1 MSNKKSD
8 AQGVIMSHEDF
19 FRNEAKKF
27 LKDWRT
33 QTQTARSDGTISYH
47 YDWKFYDVDD
57 LFNFFELDD
66 KDRQEKQLARA
77 QHYIAKIAGYKNWNE
92 LINSTET
99 EQELAELM
107 LRHCK
112 NSEALIDWVQTLEYT
127 KIGEKGVEA
136 VLDYAKQYFELGD
149 RKEIVK
155 FPTNKIT
162 ILSGKLK
169 LAEFNNFS
177 AENNPE
183 GILRK
188 DSTVHCT
195 VCNKDFNFSQSKVI
209 RDNNKKQT
217 LVVCKNYP
225 TCKGTYLDYQVLSPT
240 IMFGQTRLA
249 ALERGISEFRTDYT
263 MDTKVHCIH
272 CGKDFLYKEAN
283 AVQFPDKDEPLI
295 YCKHFPNC
303 DGNLLD
309 MMLAEYNN

>member
-1 MSNKKSD
+1 
-8 AQGVIMSHEDF
+8 MSHEDF

-33 QTQTARSDGTISYH
+33 QTQTTRSDGTISYH

-92 LINSTET
+92 LIQVSES
-99 EQELAELM
+99 EFELAEL
-107 LRHCK
+107 LVRRFK
-112 NSEALIDWVQTLEYT
+112 NSQAIIDWIETVDYT
-127 KIGEKGVEA
+127 GIGHYGVEA
-136 VLDYAKQYFELGD
+136 ILDYARQYFEIGD
-149 RKEIVK
+149 KKEIVNL
-155 FPTNKIT
+155 PTDKIT

-209 RDNNKKQT
+209 RDNDKKQT

-225 TCKGTYLDYQVLSPT
+225 SCKGTYLDYQVLSPT
-240 IMFGQTRLA
+240 IMFGKIRLA

-303 DGNLLD
+303 DGSLLD
-309 MMLAEYNN
+309 MMPAEYNN